1 MQSPVDTLKQLAT
14 QFGWAEQVLGEQFW
28 SNVLGNLKASG
39 QQMPGMATGSGAQV
53 AQSPRQTAVFP
64 PLEIY
69 TTGQEVVL
77 TAALPGLGSPDHA
90 AVYLTGPR
98 ELVLEAFVQPEPAVG
113 MSLLRERPTGYFTRT
128 VTLPTAV
135 APQSG
140 RVRFADGLL
149 EVRLPAVNGSAA
161 ASGISVIQV
170 PPTG

>member
-1 MQSPVDTLKQLAT
+1 MHSPVDTLKQLAT

-28 SNVLGNLKASG
+28 SNVLGSMKASG
-39 QQMPGMATGSGAQV
+39 QQPPGMAPGPGAQ
-53 AQSPRQTAVFP
+53 AARPTAAFP

-77 TAALPGLGSPDHA
+77 TAALPGLASPDHA

-149 EVRLPAVNGSAA
+149 EVRLPAVDGSAG

-170 PPTG
+170 TPSG